1 MGMGVLGANGM
12 GVGFLG
18 GKMGMGLMG
27 MGVLGEDGMG
37 VGFLGGKWGWGG

>member
-27 MGVLGEDGMG
+27 MGVLGEDGDGGGVPGGQMG
-37 VGFLGGKWGWGG
+37 MG

>member
-1 MGMGVLGANGM
+1 MGMGVLGADGM

-27 MGVLGEDGMG
+27 MGVLGEDGDGGGVPGGQMG
-37 VGFLGGKWGWGG
+37 MG

>member
-1 MGMGVLGANGM
+1 
-12 GVGFLG
+12 
-18 GKMGMGLMG
+18 MGMGLMG